1 MKYGQFFKWLKS
13 GKNLFFNCIIN
24 SIRKDGC
31 KNHMMCENMKN
42 QPGIMKKNVFKGRKF
57 RDTTQKSLD
66 I

>member
-1 MKYGQFFKWLKS
+1 
-13 GKNLFFNCIIN
+13 
-24 SIRKDGC
+24 
-31 KNHMMCENMKN
+31 MCENMKN

>member
-1 MKYGQFFKWLKS
+1 M
-13 GKNLFFNCIIN
+13 
-24 SIRKDGC
+24 DG